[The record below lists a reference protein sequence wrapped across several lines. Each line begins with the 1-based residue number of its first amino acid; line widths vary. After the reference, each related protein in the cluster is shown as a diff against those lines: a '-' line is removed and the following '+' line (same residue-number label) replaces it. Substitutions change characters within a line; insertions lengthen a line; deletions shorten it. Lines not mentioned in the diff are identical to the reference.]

1 MTKYKILLVE
11 DNPVDSNVFTQM
23 LGLTGLQLADVTVC
37 DSLLKGLGV
46 LQTSTPDV
54 LFLDLSLPDSTGI
67 STFHQVRNTCKT
79 VPVVIITGNEDEK
92 LAHDA
97 LRDGAQDYIRKTEL
111 SPEVIQRSIVY
122 SIQRKKIETELLKS
136 RANHEA
142 LIENTKDGIW
152 SVDREMRFMTFNSR
166 FRDSLKLLS
175 GNDPT
180 TGAGM
185 IELLP
190 ERYREWFRNM
200 FIRALGGEQFRVE
213 TILEFSGTEH
223 HLELSI
229 NPVKIEDGV
238 ITGVSFFAT
247 NIDHRKMAEKK
258 IRQSEEAYKLLLE
271 TINDGVMFIDN
282 ENKIRFA
289 NRKFTETTGFNEDE
303 LKGRDFSR
311 LLVNDDP
318 LHGRNIV
325 GEVLHREE
333 PVEIHLNSKSG
344 NTVWFRLRATPL
356 MDENGQ
362 IGGALLTQ
370 TEITAQKKAEQT
382 IRKQEQDY
390 KSLLET
396 MNEGLI
402 YLDREGAL
410 KFANQRFLAMTGLEL
425 NTQLNKKLPH
435 QILPETILA
444 VMNDE
449 TRENNDGPDKAHQY
463 ELQIVT
469 VAKEQK
475 WCMINCSVIRDDSGR
490 FNGMLVTYSDIT
502 DRKTTEEKLQVA
514 ERELNTFIY
523 KSSHDLKGPLSSILG
538 LISLLEKE
546 QENGNTPCVKMIRQS
561 ATKADRLLNEM
572 LNVVRI
578 KREKIHPE
586 VIDFRGYMSEIVQ
599 SLRTSDAFYDV
610 RRDIRIENKKD
621 LRTDKKLLQLV
632 LHNLMDNA
640 IKYRDTNKK
649 DPFVIVAITDYMHG
663 IRIEVEDNG
672 CGFKESTKGN
682 IFHMFNRGSYNAD
695 GNGLGLYVVKNAVDR
710 LGGYIELSC
719 EEGKNT
725 RFSIFLPDLFATEQ
739 LPEQQT
745 RS

>member
-1 MTKYKILLVE
+1 MASYKILLLE
-11 DNPVDSNVFTQM
+11 DNPVDSNVFNHM
-23 LGLTGLQLADVTVC
+23 LELSGLQFDEISIY
-37 DSLLKGLGV
+37 DSLQKGLETIKSG
-46 LQTSTPDV
+46 TPDV
-54 LFLDLSLPDSTGI
+54 LFLDLTLTDSAGI
-67 STFHQVRNTCKT
+67 STFHQVKNACKT
-79 VPVVIITGNEDEK
+79 VPIVIITGNNDERM
-92 LAHDA
+92 AHDA
-97 LRDGAQDYIRKTEL
+97 LRDGAQDFIRKSEL
-111 SPEVIQRSIVY
+111 SPEVIQRSVIY

-136 RANHEA
+136 RANHES

-152 SVDREMRFMTFNSR
+152 SVDRDMRFMTFNSR
-166 FRDSLKLLS
+166 FRESFRALS
-175 GNDPT
+175 GNEPEI
-180 TGAGM
+180 GAGM

-190 ERYREWFRNM
+190 SRYQEWFRNT
-200 FIRALGGEQFRVE
+200 FERALNGEQFRIE
-213 TILEFSGTEH
+213 TRLEFSEKER

-229 NPVKIEDGV
+229 NPIKIDDGF

-247 NIDHRKMAEKK
+247 NIDLRKASEQK
-258 IRQSEEAYKLLLE
+258 IRQSEDAYKLLLE

-282 ENKIRFA
+282 KNKIRFA
-289 NRKFTETTGFNEDE
+289 NRKFTETTGFSEDE
-303 LKGRDFSR
+303 LKGRDFSG

-318 LHGRNIV
+318 LYGRNIV
-325 GEVLHREE
+325 SEVLHSEE

-370 TEITAQKKAEQT
+370 TEITEQKKAEQT

-390 KSLLET
+390 RSLLDT
-396 MNEGLI
+396 MNDGLI

-410 KFANQRFLAMTGLEL
+410 KFANQRFLAITGLEMHA
-425 NTQLNKKLPH
+425 QLNNKLPS
-435 QILPETILA
+435 QIFPETILQV
-444 VMNDE
+444 VMDE
-449 TRENNDGPDKAHQY
+449 ARENKNGNDPARQY
-463 ELQIVT
+463 ELKIVT
-469 VAKEQK
+469 VAQEQK
-475 WCMINCSVIRDDSGR
+475 WCRINCSVIRDEAGR
-490 FNGMLVTYSDIT
+490 FNGMLVTFSDIT

-546 QENGNTPCVKMIRQS
+546 QENSPCVKMIRQS

-586 VIDFRGYMSEIVQ
+586 VIDFRGDMPEIVQ

-610 RRDIRIENKKD
+610 RRDIRIETKKE

-640 IKYRDTNKK
+640 IKYRDTAKK
-649 DPFVIVAITDYMHG
+649 DPFMIVVIRDYMHG
-663 IRIEVEDNG
+663 VMIEVEDNG
-672 CGFKESTKGN
+672 CGFKESTKSN

-719 EEGKNT
+719 GENQNT
-725 RFSIFLPDLFATEQ
+725 RFSIFLPDLFAAEKLQEQ
-739 LPEQQT
+739 
-745 RS
+745 